1 METNK
6 ILGLVVGQHYSDR
19 AFDTVMNSRSGET
32 ICAVLNPCRG
42 GWNVGRLTGTVIKD
56 GRKKGRERGGGRH
69 ERKEERER
77 GRENKKNKFAHFIH
91 HLLA

>member
-32 ICAVLNPCRG
+32 ICAVLNPCGGGGMECGPAHGDGDKRWREEGEREGG
-42 GWNVGRLTGTVIKD
+42 GWK
-56 GRKKGRERGGGRH
+56 
-69 ERKEERER
+69 
-77 GRENKKNKFAHFIH
+77 A
-91 HLLA
+91 

>member
-6 ILGLVVGQHYSDR
+6 ILGLVVGQHYSDG

-42 GWNVGRLTGTVIKD
+42 GMECGPAHGD
-56 GRKKGRERGGGRH
+56 GDKRWREQGERKGRGGRH

-77 GRENKKNKFAHFIH
+77 EGE
-91 HLLA
+91 